1 MAKKPQFVD
10 VAVPLAIPNLL
21 TYAAEEPVEPGMR
34 VVVTVGPRR
43 KYTGLVWRV
52 HDQAPPHSVKP
63 VDSVVD
69 ESPIAT
75 PEQLAMWAWMADYY
89 MCTRGEVVAAAMPP
103 GLKLASKTSVQLH
116 PRVMEAGGVRSVS
129 GYADLALNDRRL
141 LEALEARKV
150 LSLVEIG
157 KVIDVL
163 HPQRH
168 VARLLRGDWIM
179 TEEEVKSRYTPKLE
193 RVVALDPA
201 LVGQDERLNDL
212 LDRSERTAPKR
223 FALLLAL
230 LSRAADGA
238 FVPEKEVLA
247 QADVSASVVAATA
260 EKGWVVRAQR
270 AVDPEEVA
278 AAAQQALPVLSP
290 AQSRAYDALSTAC
303 GERKSSLFHG
313 VTGSGKTEVYVHLIA
328 DALER
333 GEQVLF
339 LVPEIALTTQL
350 IGRLRRHFDAY
361 ISVYHSRFTS
371 RERTETWME
380 TLAVNRGRRGR
391 LVVGPRSAMHVP
403 LPNLGL
409 ILVDEE
415 HEQSFKQHDPAPR
428 YQARDVA
435 LWMARQR
442 GIPCVLGSATPSV
455 ETAWHA
461 KEGRLAY
468 VALSQRFGKVQLPEI
483 QCADL
488 RKELKQRSMKGH
500 FSMMLR
506 TAMEEAFAAGRQV
519 ILFQNRRGYSPMW
532 LCDFCA
538 WTPECPRCDLPLTLH
553 KSHAQLNCHHCGYQ
567 LAPPPHACDQC
578 GSTKMKPK
586 GLGTQRI
593 EEEIAEMFPRAR
605 VLRMD
610 QDSTRSKHSHAR
622 MVQAFAAGEYDV
634 LVGTQMV
641 SKGLDFERVGLVGV
655 MSADRMLNFPH
666 FRSFERA
673 YQMLTQVAGRAG
685 RSGERGRVVIQT
697 FVPDHWVLSH
707 VMEHDYAGL
716 ARHELLERKELIFPP
731 YCRLIRLVLRHT
743 DVDVLVRAAEVLGNR
758 LKQRFGARVHGPEVP
773 ALERVNLLYHR
784 VVLLKFER
792 DLAPAQYKALLAED
806 LAAFAANAWG
816 KRIRVTVD
824 VDPA

>member
-21 TYAAEEPVEPGMR
+21 TYAAEESVAPGMR
-34 VVVTVGPRR
+34 VVVTVGGRR

-52 HDQAPPHSVKP
+52 HGEAPAYEVKP

-75 PEQLAMWAWMADYY
+75 PEQLAMWAWMAEYY

-116 PRVMEAGGVRSVS
+116 PRVVEAGGVRSVA
-129 GYADLALNDRRL
+129 GYGDLALNDRLL
-141 LEALEARKV
+141 LEALEARNV
-150 LSLVEIG
+150 LSLLEIG
-157 KVIDVL
+157 KVLDVV
-163 HPQRH
+163 HPQRN
-168 VARLLRGDWIM
+168 VARLLHGEWIM
-179 TEEEVKSRYTPKLE
+179 TEEEIKSRYTPKLE
-193 RVVALDPA
+193 RVIALDPS
-201 LVGQDERLNDL
+201 LVGADERLNDL
-212 LDRSERTAPKR
+212 LDRTERTAPKR

-230 LSRAADGA
+230 LSRASDGG
-238 FVPEKEVLA
+238 FVPEKELLA
-247 QADVSASVVAATA
+247 HADVSAAVAASTA
-260 EKGWVVRAQR
+260 EKGWVLRAQR
-270 AVDPEEVA
+270 VA
-278 AAAQQALPVLSP
+278 EADAPATPLALPVLSP
-290 AQSRAYDALSTAC
+290 AQDRAYTALRAAC
-303 GERKSSLFHG
+303 DNGQSSLFHG
-313 VTGSGKTEVYVHLIA
+313 VTGSGKTEVYIHLIA
-328 DALER
+328 DALEQ
-333 GEQVLF
+333 GKQVLF

-371 RERTETWME
+371 RERTETWLE
-380 TLAVNRGRRGR
+380 TLAAERRFRGR

-403 LPNLGL
+403 LPQLGL

-435 LWMARQR
+435 LWMAHQR

-468 VALSQRFGKVQLPEI
+468 VALNQRFGKVQLPEI

-488 RKELKQRSMKGH
+488 RKEHKQRSMKGH

-519 ILFQNRRGYSPMW
+519 ILFQNRRGYSPVW

-567 LAPPPHACDQC
+567 LAPPPQACVQC
-578 GSTKMKPK
+578 GGTKMKPK

-593 EEEIAEMFPRAR
+593 EEEIAEMFPKAR

-622 MVQAFAAGEYDV
+622 MVQSFAAGEYDV

-685 RSGERGRVVIQT
+685 RSGQRGRVVIQT

-707 VMEHDYAGL
+707 VMDHDYAGL
-716 ARHELLERKELIFPP
+716 ARHELMERKELLFPP
-731 YCRLIRLVLRHT
+731 YCRLIRVILRHT
-743 DVDVLVRAAEVLGNR
+743 DVDVLSRAAEGLGNR
-758 LKQRFGARVHGPEVP
+758 LKQRFGERVHGPEVP
-773 ALERVNLLYHR
+773 PLERVNLLYHR

-792 DLAPAQYKALLAED
+792 DLAPVQYKALLAED
-806 LAAFAANAWG
+806 LAEFAATEWG

>member
-21 TYAAEEPVEPGMR
+21 TYSVEEPVEPGMR
-34 VVVTVGPRR
+34 VVVTVGGRR
-43 KYTGLVWRV
+43 KYTGLVWEV
-52 HDQAPPHSVKP
+52 KSDAPSYPVKP

-69 ESPIAT
+69 EFPVAT
-75 PEQLAMWAWMADYY
+75 SEQLAMWSWMAEYY
-89 MCTRGEVVAAAMPP
+89 LCSRGEVMAAAMPP
-103 GLKLASKTSVQLH
+103 GMKLASKTSVQLH
-116 PRVMEAGGVRSVS
+116 PRVEEAGGVRSVA
-129 GYADLALNDRRL
+129 GYADLALNDRLL
-141 LEALEARKV
+141 LEALEVRKMLT
-150 LSLVEIG
+150 LSEIG

-163 HPQRH
+163 HPQRN
-168 VARLLRGDWIM
+168 VARLLLSDWIM
-179 TEEEVKSRYTPKLE
+179 TEEEVKSRYKPRLE
-193 RVVALDPA
+193 RVIALAPE
-201 LVGQDERLNDL
+201 LVGEEGRLNDL
-212 LDRSERTAPKR
+212 LDANERSAPKR
-223 FALLLAL
+223 YALLLAL
-230 LSRAADGA
+230 LAAAPEGG
-238 FVPEKEVLA
+238 FIPEKALLDRAGAAPA
-247 QADVSASVVAATA
+247 QAASAA

-270 AVDPEEVA
+270 ATEPTDAPSEQVP
-278 AAAQQALPVLSP
+278 LPTLSP
-290 AQSRAYDALSTAC
+290 AQDRAYQALRSAC
-303 GERKSSLFHG
+303 KERKSILFHG

-350 IGRLRRHFDAY
+350 IGRLRKHFDAY
-361 ISVYHSRFTS
+361 ISVYHSRFTA
-371 RERTETWME
+371 RERTETWHE
-380 TLAVNRGRRGR
+380 TLGAQRTFRGR

-403 LPNLGL
+403 LPKLGL

-435 LWMARQR
+435 LWMAHQR
-442 GIPCVLGSATPSV
+442 NIPCVLGSATPSV

-488 RKELKQRSMKGH
+488 RKEHKQRSMKGH

-506 TAMEEAFAAGRQV
+506 TAMEAALQAGKQV
-519 ILFQNRRGYSPMW
+519 ILFQNRRGYAPVW

-538 WTPECPRCDLPLTLH
+538 WTPECPRCDIPLTLH
-553 KSHAQLNCHHCGYQ
+553 KSNRQLNCHHCGYQ
-567 LAPPPHACDQC
+567 LAPPPQTCAQC
-578 GSTKMKPK
+578 GSAHMKAK

-593 EEEIAEMFPRAR
+593 EEEIAELFPKAR
-605 VLRMD
+605 ILRMD

-622 MVQAFAAGEYDV
+622 MVEAFAEGEFDV

-655 MSADRMLNFPH
+655 MSADRMLNMPH

-707 VMEHDYAGL
+707 VMDHDYAGL
-716 ARHELLERKELIFPP
+716 AKRELIERKELMFPP
-731 YCRLIRLVLRHT
+731 YCRLIRLVLKHT
-743 DVDVLVRAAEVLGNR
+743 DVNFLSQGAEVLGGR
-758 LKQRFGARVHGPEVP
+758 LKQRFGERVHGPEVP
-773 ALERVNLLYHR
+773 SMERVNLLFHR
-784 VVLLKFER
+784 VLLLKFER
-792 DLAPAQYKALLAED
+792 DLAPSTYKALLAED
-806 LAAFAANAWG
+806 VAAFAQTDWG
-816 KRIRVTVD
+816 KRIKVTVD